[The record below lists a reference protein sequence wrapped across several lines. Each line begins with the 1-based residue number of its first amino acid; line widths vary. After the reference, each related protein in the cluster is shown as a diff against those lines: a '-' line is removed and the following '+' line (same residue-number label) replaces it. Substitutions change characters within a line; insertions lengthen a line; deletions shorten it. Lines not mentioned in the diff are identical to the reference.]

1 MRPPERKHP
10 GVYHDNG
17 GGAVGAL
24 PRPSDSAAL
33 VPLGGPPNPVQQ
45 YVDQRQQQV
54 TEALVDLLAGSLLD
68 PGLVDT
74 REFRRLLSLLDSGYE
89 PPSASQLVYGLLPG
103 RRWGLQQRAM
113 LLLETAQSV
122 SLTQDV
128 WLGHTSCVSVC
139 AHFILNWRLRTVF
152 LAGRYFVDADPS
164 ESLHQLL
171 TEALSQY
178 GLADKVAHAAVYG
191 AAGVVRSFQTCLPGF
206 SACEDG
212 AALPGVAGAL
222 PGTEG
227 DWRPPP
233 LDSKGPFCLE
243 GLGCFA
249 EALQLCVAEGLQDD
263 LCLEAAVNK
272 VSGLVDLAR
281 ALPQGTLD
289 GVRQAV
295 EYGCSTWHGQLRV
308 VRATASASLDALQLA
323 APALGFVPEDVETL
337 RELAELME
345 PFEEAFN
352 LSRGEGRITASYV
365 VPCIRGLRAHLEA
378 ARPFRLASA
387 AGRLAA
393 ALGNRLAKFEA
404 SETFALCSMLD
415 PRFKLRWCSEEAET
429 RRLTALLGA
438 KIRQAEG
445 GGANN
450 GAGGGEDPPREE
462 QRKSKLFRY
471 MSGPETS
478 QGEGPGAAVAHPQCW
493 EVSSY
498 LATPCLPEGGCPLE
512 FWRQHQGQYPKLA
525 ALAGRMLGVPATAA
539 HVLRMC
545 RIGGRVANPA
555 DFRLNG
561 VTFENL
567 MFIKCN
573 QGLSVPTISRQSFHG
588 PYELERKPQRSRHL
602 PQLPS
607 LLRRG
612 QGRRKATARRR
623 CDIARLRIEGP
634 KLRTG

>member
-1 MRPPERKHP
+1 MTR
-10 GVYHDNG
+10 
-17 GGAVGAL
+17 
-24 PRPSDSAAL
+24 AA
-33 VPLGGPPNPVQQ
+33 
-45 YVDQRQQQV
+45 
-54 TEALVDLLAGSLLD
+54 
-68 PGLVDT
+68 
-74 REFRRLLSLLDSGYE
+74 
-89 PPSASQLVYGLLPG
+89 
-103 RRWGLQQRAM
+103 
-113 LLLETAQSV
+113 
-122 SLTQDV
+122 
-128 WLGHTSCVSVC
+128 
-139 AHFILNWRLRTVF
+139 RTN
-152 LAGRYFVDADPS
+152 S
-164 ESLHQLL
+164 
-171 TEALSQY
+171 ALS
-178 GLADKVAHAAVYG
+178 
-191 AAGVVRSFQTCLPGF
+191 FQ
-206 SACEDG
+206 
-212 AALPGVAGAL
+212 
-222 PGTEG
+222 
-227 DWRPPP
+227 
-233 LDSKGPFCLE
+233 
-243 GLGCFA
+243 
-249 EALQLCVAEGLQDD
+249 
-263 LCLEAAVNK
+263 

-308 VRATASASLDALQLA
+308 VRATANASLDTLQLA

-478 QGEGPGAAVAHPQCW
+478 QGEGPGTAAAHPQCW

-525 ALAGRMLGVPATAA
+525 AMAGRMLGVPATAA

-545 RIGGRVANPA
+545 RVGGRVANPA

-573 QGLSVPTISRQSFHG
+573 QGLR
-588 PYELERKPQRSRHL
+588 
-602 PQLPS
+602 
-607 LLRRG
+607 
-612 QGRRKATARRR
+612 
-623 CDIARLRIEGP
+623 
-634 KLRTG
+634 